1 MNLEFKNKKV
11 LVRVDF
17 NVPLDN
23 KNKITDDTRIK
34 SALPTIK
41 HILKAGGA
49 VILMSHLGRPQKKLK
64 EDGSVNV
71 NKFTLQHLVSHLNK
85 KLRLKVKFCPET
97 VGKEATK
104 MAKVLKSGEVLL
116 MENTRFEKGETKGD
130 PKLAKSMS
138 ALADYYINDAFG
150 TAQLQ

>member
-85 KLRLKVKFCPET
+85 KLRLKVPSDIKKIYKIIP
-97 VGKEATK
+97 
-104 MAKVLKSGEVLL
+104 LRYSLH
-116 MENTRFEKGETKGD
+116 FELHFVQHLFYLFLFHLDKH
-130 PKLAKSMS
+130 SHQ
-138 ALADYYINDAFG
+138 F
-150 TAQLQ
+150 